1 VTAGRQLV
9 QSKKA
14 HLDALVRQRQ
24 QLEERA
30 SYWRP
35 LGAAALTAGGI
46 GTAALGVS
54 TLNPFVSFAGL
65 CIAFA
70 SVPGAV
76 RGLVD
81 AQTAVE
87 QLDELLKEIAMLR
100 EEIERLER
108 LP

>member
-35 LGAAALTAGGI
+35 LGAAALTVGGI

-54 TLNPFVSFAGL
+54 TLNPFVSSPGS
-65 CIAFA
+65 A
-70 SVPGAV
+70 SLSPVYPGPFGGSSM
-76 RGLVD
+76 R
-81 AQTAVE
+81 
-87 QLDELLKEIAMLR
+87 KR
-100 EEIERLER
+100 
-108 LP
+108 P